1 MISDSYVCP
10 MTRSSLTELDDGLM
24 RDDGTMY
31 PYMNALL
38 PNNKIPNFLH
48 PRNINEKLKRSLD
61 MYDTHVS
68 SDIYRNFLDWLFLTF
83 DENETAF
90 RKMLSAKL
98 HVSIGS
104 RVLVTGCG
112 LGDDL
117 PSIMDIIG
125 PSGNLYAQ
133 DLSPSMIMAT
143 QSKINLLGTQRIP
156 KTFCSVGNA
165 ATLPF
170 RDGFFDAAL
179 HFGGINL
186 FDDVK
191 GAIRE
196 MSRVVKIGG
205 KVVVGDEGV
214 APWLKSTEY
223 GNIAIC
229 NNALWAAEP
238 PLSLLPE
245 TSQHASVTWILGN
258 CFYVIEFTVSDKL
271 PYMNI
276 DLVHKGRRG
285 GSARTRYFGQ
295 LEGVTIA
302 TKKRVLEAASAAGM
316 SVHDWLEKAISQA
329 L

>member
-1 MISDSYVCP
+1 MILDSYVCP
-10 MTRSSLTELDDGLM
+10 ITRSSLTELDDGLM
-24 RDDGTMY
+24 RGDGTIY
-31 PYMNALL
+31 PYITEML
-38 PNNKIPNFLH
+38 PDNRVPNFLH
-48 PRNINEKLKRSLD
+48 RRNISDKSKGSLD
-61 MYDTHVS
+61 MYDPSSS
-68 SDIYRNFLDWLFLTF
+68 SDIYGNFLDWLFLTF
-83 DENETAF
+83 NENEPAF
-90 RKMLSAKL
+90 RKMISSKL
-98 HVSIGS
+98 IVTVGS

-133 DLSPSMIMAT
+133 DLSPSMIIAT
-143 QSKINLLGTQRIP
+143 QNKINLLENESIP
-156 KTFCSVGNA
+156 KIFCSVGNA
-165 ATLPF
+165 VTLPF

-191 GAIRE
+191 MAIHE
-196 MSRVVKIGG
+196 MNRVVKIGG
-205 KVVVGDEGV
+205 KVVFGDEGV
-214 APWLKSTEY
+214 APWLKGTEY
-223 GNIAIC
+223 GKIAIC
-229 NNALWAAEP
+229 NNSLWAAEA

-245 TSQHASVTWILGN
+245 TSQNASVTWVLGN
-258 CFYVIEFTVSDKL
+258 CFYLVEFTVSDKL

-295 LEGVTIA
+295 LEGVTID
-302 TKKRVLEAASAAGM
+302 TKQRVLEAASAAGM

>member
-10 MTRSSLTELDDGLM
+10 ITKSRLTERNDGLM
-24 RDDGTMY
+24 RDDGTIY
-31 PYMNALL
+31 PYIIEML
-38 PNNKIPNFLH
+38 PNNRIPNFLH
-48 PRNINEKLKRSLD
+48 TRDMHEKLRESLD
-61 MYDTHVS
+61 MYDTHTS
-68 SDIYRNFLDWLFLTF
+68 ADIYRNFLDWLFLTF
-83 DENETAF
+83 NESETAF
-90 RKMLSAKL
+90 RQALSSKL
-98 HVSIGS
+98 NVDAGS

-125 PSGNLYAQ
+125 PTGSLYAQ
-133 DLSPSMIMAT
+133 DLSPSMIIAA
-143 QSKINLLGTQRIP
+143 QSKINLLESESIS
-156 KTFCSVGNA
+156 KIFCSVGNA
-165 ATLPF
+165 VTLPF

-186 FDDVK
+186 FDDVA

-196 MSRVVKIGG
+196 MNRVVKIGG
-205 KVVVGDEGV
+205 RVVFGDEGV
-214 APWLKSTEY
+214 APWLKRTEY
-223 GNIAIC
+223 GKIAIC
-229 NNALWAAEP
+229 NNSLWAAEA

-245 TSQHASVTWILGN
+245 TCQNASVTWILGN
-258 CFYVIEFTVSDKL
+258 CFYLVEFTVSDKL

-295 LEGVTIA
+295 LEGVKIE

-316 SVHDWLEKAISQA
+316 SVHDWLEKIISQA